1 MKKTYKKISIATLS
15 SVLVVGGV
23 LSTGV
28 NSFADSSTKAST
40 SSQQQVKGDSRINF
54 YLKGYGSVVSISK
67 DENDLNKESFYN
79 KMRCYNHGR
88 SIKLRNLSEITNHLY
103 QAKCSNNKNRKYDFM
118 KVTYNN
124 VYYLIALNY

>member
-67 DENDLNKESFYN
+67 DENDFNKESFYD
-79 KMRCYNHGR
+79 KTRCYNHGR

-103 QAKCSNNKNRKYDFM
+103 QVKCSNNKNRKYDFM
-118 KVTYNN
+118 KVTYND
-124 VYYLIALNY
+124 VYYLIALN